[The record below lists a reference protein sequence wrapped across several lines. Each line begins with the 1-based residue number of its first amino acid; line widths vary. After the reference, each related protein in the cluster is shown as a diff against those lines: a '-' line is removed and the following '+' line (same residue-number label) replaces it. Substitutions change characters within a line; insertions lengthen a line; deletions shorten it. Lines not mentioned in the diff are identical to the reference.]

1 MRTLQKRVE
10 WLEAKDSFK
19 NVKDWDKHASDDV
32 IKLHTEYHAPAP
44 AASYVASAPV
54 VEYMLP
60 AVFYVASAPVVE
72 YIAPATSHVTPASV
86 VDNIAPTLAV
96 DDVPSLIGEYISP
109 APGVYAAP
117 VPVLEY
123 IAPAPSVDVAPA
135 PVGGCISPVSGEYAA
150 PASVP
155 VVEYISPAPMEFVEA
170 ALHEIDKEPCRDEI
184 EELCCVVRMSQ
195 KRIWRRVWQ
204 SCSAPSD
211 ASKSERTWRALS
223 ARLCYEQESGKS
235 ECPDVWIRLPRH
247 KRENS

>member
-1 MRTLQKRVE
+1 MAYGKMERRAGKPAQCAPYRNGSNGWKPRTRSRTSRTGTSMLQMMSS
-10 WLEAKDSFK
+10 SFTQSTTRQ
-19 NVKDWDKHASDDV
+19 HQRLMS
-32 IKLHTEYHAPAP
+32 
-44 AASYVASAPV
+44 
-54 VEYMLP
+54 
-60 AVFYVASAPVVE
+60 YVASAPVVE